1 MLDDTDRR
9 ILTMLQEEVPIH
21 AAPYRVVGDRLGVDE
36 AEVIARVKRLKREGY
51 IRRIGGI
58 FERKKLGYRGTL
70 VAARVPPGRMAEV
83 AEIVN
88 EYPGVTHNYER
99 EDTFNLWFTLIAPS
113 EERMAEI
120 LGEIRTRTGVEEIV
134 SLPARRTFKI
144 AVHFRLSD
152 EERDAVGQR

>member
-9 ILTMLQEEVPIH
+9 ILTMLQQEIPIH
-21 AAPYRVVGDRLGVDE
+21 PTPYRVVGDRLGVDE
-36 AEVIARVKRLKREGY
+36 AEVIDRVKRLKHAGY

-58 FERKKLGYRGTL
+58 FERQKLGYQGTL
-70 VAARVPPGRMAEV
+70 VAAQVPPGRMTEV

-113 EERMAEI
+113 EERLAEI
-120 LGEIRTRTGVEEIV
+120 LDEIRTRTGLQEIV

-144 AVHFRLSD
+144 AVHFKLS
-152 EERDAVGQR
+152 EEEDHAVG

>member
-1 MLDDTDRR
+1 MPDDTDRR
-9 ILTMLQEEVPIH
+9 ILTILQEGVPIH
-21 AAPYRVVGDRLGVDE
+21 PAPYQIVGDRLGLE
-36 AEVIARVKRLKREGY
+36 ETEVIARVRYLKRAGY

-58 FERKKLGYRGTL
+58 FERQKLGYQGTL
-70 VAARVPPGRMAEV
+70 VAAQVPPGRMTEV

-113 EERMAEI
+113 EERLAEI
-120 LGEIRTRTGVEEIV
+120 LEEIRTRTGLQEIV

-144 AVHFRLSD
+144 AVHFKLSED
-152 EERDAVGQR
+152 GENAVG